1 MFNKTTDVT
10 LPWVIA
16 LKLFKPQ
23 LLMALMR
30 RNNPQGVAYTL
41 ESATATY
48 EAALTNYSVELHA
61 LMNELANSEEQ
72 TLLVPKVPE
81 SPVTGAE
88 RCSYYRCWE
97 RKGPSGYCKY
107 HDNEYCSAD
116 MTRYRDL
123 LKDGHSV
130 TSAALQA
137 GLTDP
142 PDPSAE

>member
-23 LLMALMR
+23 LLTALMR

-72 TLLVPKVPE
+72 ALLVPKVPE
-81 SPVTGAE
+81 PPVTGAE
-88 RCSYYRCWE
+88 RCGYYGCWE
-97 RKGPSGYCKY
+97 RKTPSGHCHLHSSLSYY
-107 HDNEYCSAD
+107 TD
-116 MTRYRDL
+116 MKLFRDL
-123 LKDGHSV
+123 LTDGY
-130 TSAALQA
+130 TRTEAALRA
-137 GLTDP
+137 GLIDP
-142 PDPSAE
+142 PEE